1 MSGSSRRVVL
11 KTAAGLVALAAC
23 GTAVAQEPGDD
34 HIMFILDASN
44 SMWGQIDGTPKIT
57 LAKSVLKEQFG
68 RLPAGT
74 KAGLIAYGHRFS
86 KELNEC
92 GDMELVGGYDEYSS
106 ATISSMLDTVTP
118 KGQTPIANTLRES
131 IAWVARDR
139 DDQPVANPTVV
150 LITDGVESCGGDPC
164 AAARALAD
172 AGIDTKI
179 HVVGFD
185 LTAKQRGEV
194 ECIAANGGGKYF
206 DAGNGAGLSDALRQV
221 EIEIAQ
227 VEPALASEPERA
239 LTVYFEDEFDGEDLA
254 DHWEVVNPN
263 PDQYIVEDGKLLLIS
278 GPNESGFSVPETP
291 NLLTIDVGVPK
302 GDFELSALV
311 SADYATA
318 REEFWIG
325 LYESELNYVAARLH
339 TYRHDGW
346 KLFLQVRKNSG
357 GEVTYFENELAR
369 MECRANACGEG
380 RMFPDFAKTIAAPI
394 RISLVRN
401 GRKTF
406 ARAEMT
412 GADGKPL
419 VLATDSLSV
428 LRLPGKPTIAAGQ
441 QENVGGETLF
451 YVDGVEI
458 TVVE

>member
-1 MSGSSRRVVL
+1 MLISAMMAGPTHAQSSKHV
-11 KTAAGLVALAAC
+11 
-23 GTAVAQEPGDD
+23 
-34 HIMFILDASN
+34 MFILDASN
-44 SMWGQIDGTPKIT
+44 SMWGQIDGTPKIM

-74 KAGLIAYGHRFS
+74 KAGLIAYGHRFAR
-86 KELNEC
+86 ELNDC
-92 GDMELVGGYDEYSS
+92 QDMELVGGYDEYSS

-139 DDQPVANPTVV
+139 DGQSVASPTVV

-164 AAARALAD
+164 AAARDLAN
-172 AGIDTKI
+172 AGIDTKV

-227 VEPALASEPERA
+227 VEPAPAPESA
-239 LTVYFEDEFDGEDLA
+239 PTVYFEDEFDVEDLA
-254 DHWEVVNPN
+254 DQWEVVNPN
-263 PDQYIVEDGKLLLIS
+263 PDRYLIEEGKLLLVS
-278 GPNESGFSVPETP
+278 GPNKSGFAVPETP
-291 NLLTIDVGVPK
+291 NLLTIDAGAPK
-302 GDFELSALV
+302 GNFEFSALV
-311 SADYATA
+311 SADYATVN
-318 REEFWIG
+318 ESFWIG
-325 LYESELNYVAARLH
+325 MYENEQNYVAVRLY
-339 TYRHDGW
+339 TYRSDGW
-346 KLFLQVRKNSG
+346 KLFLRVEKNSG
-357 GEVTYFENELAR
+357 GEVTYFGNELAS
-369 MECRANACGEG
+369 MHCRANTCGEG
-380 RMFPDFAKTIAAPI
+380 KTFPDFAKMIAAPI
-394 RISLVRN
+394 RISLVRK
-401 GRKTF
+401 GRKAF

-419 VLATDSLSV
+419 VLVTDSLSA

-441 QENVGGETLF
+441 EENVRGETLF
-451 YVDGVEI
+451 YVDEVEI
-458 TVVE
+458 TEVE